1 MRLCRLAAA
10 LLAIAYPALVYYGLT
25 RFEPR
30 VLGLLLLAILLLRQ
44 GAHAAAFWRSA
55 PGGERRLL
63 LSMLGLSLA
72 IVGANSED
80 LLRLYPAAMS
90 GGMLIL
96 FARSLRHPPSVIER
110 IARLHEPDLDA
121 AGVRYTRTVTQ
132 VWSVFLAIN
141 TLLALLTVFTSRELW
156 ALWNGLG
163 AYLCMGLLF
172 AGEWLWRRRVRR
184 SARATPE
191 GDA

>member
-90 GGMLIL
+90 GGMFIL

-132 VWSVFLAIN
+132 AWSVFLAIN
-141 TLLALLTVFTSRELW
+141 TLLALVTVFTSRELW

-184 SARATPE
+184 SARATPG

>member
-90 GGMLIL
+90 GGMFIL

-132 VWSVFLAIN
+132 VWRVFLAIN
-141 TLLALLTVFTSRELW
+141 TLLALVTVFTSRELW

-172 AGEWLWRRRVRR
+172 VGEWLWRRWVRR
-184 SARATPE
+184 SARATPG

>member
-90 GGMLIL
+90 GGMFIL

>member
-10 LLAIAYPALVYYGLT
+10 LLAVAYPALVYYGLT

-90 GGMLIL
+90 GGMFIL

>member
-90 GGMLIL
+90 GGMFIL

-141 TLLALLTVFTSRELW
+141 TLLALVTVFTSRELW

-172 AGEWLWRRRVRR
+172 AGEWLWRRRIRR
-184 SARATPE
+184 SARATPG

>member
-1 MRLCRLAAA
+1 MGLPQRLCHDAQTAGWPHTRPMNRSFALLTAAA
-10 LLAIAYPALVYYGLT
+10 LLSGCQTFAP
-25 RFEPR
+25 
-30 VLGLLLLAILLLRQ
+30 
-44 GAHAAAFWRSA
+44 SA
-55 PGGERRLL
+55 PDGTPPVE
-63 LSMLGLSLA
+63 
-72 IVGANSED
+72 E
-80 LLRLYPAAMS
+80 PAAV
-90 GGMLIL
+90 
-96 FARSLRHPPSVIER
+96 ATPAQP
-110 IARLHEPDLDA
+110 
-121 AGVRYTRTVTQ
+121 Q
-132 VWSVFLAIN
+132 VYRAFSQE

>member
-90 GGMLIL
+90 GGMFIL

-184 SARATPE
+184 SARATPG

>member
-10 LLAIAYPALVYYGLT
+10 LLAVAYPALVYYGLT

-90 GGMLIL
+90 GGMFIL

-141 TLLALLTVFTSRELW
+141 TLLALVTVFTSRELW

>member
-90 GGMLIL
+90 GGMFIL

-141 TLLALLTVFTSRELW
+141 TLLALVTVFTSRELW

-184 SARATPE
+184 SARATPG